1 MPKSS
6 TNWLSVDIVEVYAI
20 HEAVIKRA
28 GTTASVRDF
37 ALLHSAVERPKATFQ
52 GQYLYPTIFSK
63 AGALLQSL
71 CMNHPFTDG
80 NKRTAWMSTK
90 RFLFL
95 NGFHLKVETKDAVDF
110 MIQVDNEKLELP
122 VIVVWLK
129 KHSRKLGTRQ

>member
-1 MPKSS
+1 MRRSS
-6 TNWLSVDIVEVYAI
+6 INWLSVDIVEVYAI
-20 HEAVIKRA
+20 HEAVIKIA
-28 GTTASVRDF
+28 GTKASVRDF

-80 NKRTAWMSTK
+80 NKRTAWLSTK

-95 NGFHLKVETKDAVDF
+95 NGFHLHADTKSAVKF
-110 MIQVDNEKLELP
+110 MVQVDNEKLELP
-122 VIVVWLK
+122 IIVSWLK
-129 KHSRKLGTRQ
+129 KHSKKV

>member
-6 TNWLSVDIVEVYAI
+6 INWLSVDIVEVYAI
-20 HEAVIKRA
+20 HEAIIKRA
-28 GTTASVRDF
+28 GTKASVRDF

-80 NKRTAWMSTK
+80 NKRTAWLATK
-90 RFLFL
+90 RFLYL
-95 NGFHLKVETKDAVDF
+95 NGFHLQTETKAAVEF

-122 VIVVWLK
+122 VISSWLK
-129 KHSRKLGTRQ
+129 KHSQKI